1 MRMMFLGTSSN
12 SGKTTVAAMMCRHA
26 AINGI
31 SVAPFKASNL
41 SSSWHITGSGSPIGI
56 GQAFQ
61 AVASGIAPDDD
72 MNPILLRPEKEGV
85 VRYLKGSPCA
95 ISDDAAFSEVLAS
108 FDRIAGKYDLV
119 VCEGSGSPVELNLK
133 GRDIANMRMVRER
146 GIPSV
151 IVGDIERG
159 GVFAAIYGT
168 WKLIPEEDRRY
179 LRGFVI
185 NRFRGD
191 ISVLYPGI
199 EELESITGMRCF
211 GVIPYAD
218 LRVPE
223 EDTSVSEVSCREG
236 LVSLDELLSACRDS
250 VDLDGM
256 LRISG
261 T

>member
-41 SSSWHITGSGSPIGI
+41 SSSWHITESGLPIGI

-61 AVASGIAPDDD
+61 AIASGIMPEAD
-72 MNPILLRPEKEGV
+72 MNPMLLRPEKEGV
-85 VRYLKGSPCA
+85 VRYLRGKLCA
-95 ISDDAAFSEVLAS
+95 MSNDTAVSEALAS
-108 FDRIAGKYDLV
+108 FDHIAGKYDLV

-133 GRDIANMRMVRER
+133 GGDIANMRMVRER
-146 GIPSV
+146 RIPSI

-168 WKLIPEEDRRY
+168 WKLTSEEDRKY

-211 GVIPYAD
+211 GVIPYAN

-223 EDTSVSEVSCREG
+223 EDTSESKVSCLEG
-236 LVSLDELLSACRDS
+236 LRSLDDLLSLCRDS